1 MSNYSVNDWISQHGM
16 AMPDKLA
23 AIDLA
28 SNRRYTYSQMNNR
41 VGRLA
46 NHLKYL
52 GITKG
57 DRVAYFAF
65 NSTDVVEI
73 IFACWRIGAVAVA
86 LNFRLTARELTFI
99 IEDSTPKLIFVDSAL
114 GMVWEDVNQQTDVPN
129 IIILDGV
136 GGDTIYEK
144 VISSSEPLN
153 EMIDQILTDQCMLM
167 YSSGTTGRPKGVI
180 ITHGMMLFS
189 AVGGMSAGRTTRDSV
204 SLVVMPLFH
213 IAAVNVSCCPMVY
226 MGGCLIVMRMF
237 DPDLVLKTIGN
248 KTLGV
253 THIFLVPAAYNALKD
268 GKHAENTDF
277 TNIVSALSGAETVPM
292 SLVKWWSKRGI
303 CLQEGWGMT
312 ETSGTGCL
320 LLHDDVADM
329 VGSAGRPLMGNKIR
343 IVDEKGKEAPP
354 NVLGEIQMKG
364 PAVTP
369 GYWNRPKANE
379 ESFSNGWFKTG
390 DIGKKDSNGYIFIED
405 RLKDM
410 YISGGEN
417 VYPAEVENI
426 LYELEEIK
434 EVAIIGI
441 PNPKWGEVGCA
452 VVCFNDG
459 KELTL
464 EEIRLHCAK
473 NLANY
478 KIPSFLVGMEI
489 LPRSATGKVLKFEL
503 RQTIPAKLNQ

>member
-1 MSNYSVNDWISQHGM
+1 MNDYSVNDWIAQHSM
-16 AMPDKLA
+16 AMPNKLA
-23 AIDLA
+23 SIDLA
-28 SNRRYTYSQMNNR
+28 SNRRYTYSKMNDR

-46 NHLKYL
+46 GHLKSL
-52 GITKG
+52 RINKG
-57 DRVAYFAF
+57 DRVAYFTF

-73 IFACWRIGAVAVA
+73 IFACWRIGAIAVA

-99 IEDSTPKLIFVDSAL
+99 IDDSTPKLIFVDTAL
-114 GMVWEDVNQQTDVPN
+114 GMIWEDVRRQTNVSN
-129 IIILDGV
+129 TIMLDGV
-136 GGDTIYEK
+136 GGDTDYERG
-144 VISSSEPLN
+144 ISNSDPILK
-153 EMIDQILTDQCMLM
+153 MVDQTLDEQCMLM

-213 IAAVNVSCCPMVY
+213 IAAVNVSCCPMIY
-226 MGGCLIVMRMF
+226 IGGCLVVMRMF
-237 DPDLVLKTIGN
+237 DPDMVLEALGN

-268 GKHAENTDF
+268 GKFAEKTDF
-277 TNIVSALSGAETVPM
+277 SNIISALSGAETVPV
-292 SLVKWWSKRGI
+292 SLVKWWNKRGV

-320 LLHDDVADM
+320 LLHDDVIDM

-343 IVDEKGKEAPP
+343 IVDKKGNEAPP
-354 NVLGEIQMKG
+354 NTLGEIQMKG

-369 GYWNRPKANE
+369 GYWNRPKANK
-379 ESFSNGWFKTG
+379 ESFVNGWFKTG
-390 DIGKKDSNGYIFIED
+390 DIGKKDSQGYIFIED

-426 LYELEEIK
+426 LYELEEIN
-434 EVAIIGI
+434 EVAVIGV
-441 PNPKWGEVGCA
+441 PHEKWGEVGCA
-452 VVCFNDG
+452 VISFNEG
-459 KELTL
+459 KALTF
-464 EEIRLHCAK
+464 EEIKTHCAK
-473 NLANY
+473 NLAKY
-478 KIPSFLVGMEI
+478 KVPSFLVDVAL

-503 RQTIPAKLNQ
+503 RQTIPAQLNH

>member
-1 MSNYSVNDWISQHGM
+1 
-16 AMPDKLA
+16 
-23 AIDLA
+23 
-28 SNRRYTYSQMNNR
+28 
-41 VGRLA
+41 
-46 NHLKYL
+46 
-52 GITKG
+52 
-57 DRVAYFAF
+57 
-65 NSTDVVEI
+65 
-73 IFACWRIGAVAVA
+73 
-86 LNFRLTARELTFI
+86 
-99 IEDSTPKLIFVDSAL
+99 
-114 GMVWEDVNQQTDVPN
+114 
-129 IIILDGV
+129 
-136 GGDTIYEK
+136 
-144 VISSSEPLN
+144 
-153 EMIDQILTDQCMLM
+153 MIDQTLTDQCMLM

-237 DPDLVLKTIGN
+237 EPDLVLKTIGN

-441 PNPKWGEVGCA
+441 PDPKWGEVGCA

-464 EEIRLHCAK
+464 EEIRSHCAK

-478 KIPSFLVGMEI
+478 KIPSFLVDMEI